1 MKSLYVSN
9 NSLSLLGIYKTK
21 NFSIIILLTMKK
33 TYLVLLA
40 GMLSTVAYADN
51 KQTVK
56 IDGNVIDKVVTEIT
70 FEGDDVVLNYADNTS
85 ETKDMS
91 LVTLSFSYSTTTG
104 ISQVEGIKQAL
115 QGKVYNLQGQCVGS
129 SLQGLSKG
137 VYIINGKKVI
147 IK

>member
-1 MKSLYVSN
+1 
-9 NSLSLLGIYKTK
+9 
-21 NFSIIILLTMKK
+21 MKK
-33 TYLVLLA
+33 AYLLLLA
-40 GMLSTVAYADN
+40 GMLSTAVFADS

-56 IDGNVIDKVVTEIT
+56 IDGQVIEKTISEIT
-70 FEGDDVVLNYADNTS
+70 FDGDNVVLHYADNTS
-85 ETKDMS
+85 ATEDMS
-91 LVTLSFSYSTTTG
+91 LVTLSFSYTTTG
-104 ISQVEGIKQAL
+104 ISQVEGIKKAL

>member
-1 MKSLYVSN
+1 
-9 NSLSLLGIYKTK
+9 
-21 NFSIIILLTMKK
+21 MKK
-33 TYLVLLA
+33 AYLLLLA
-40 GMLSTVAYADN
+40 GMLSAAVFAGS

-56 IDGNVIDKVVTEIT
+56 IDGQVIDKTVTEIT
-70 FEGDDVVLNYADNTS
+70 FDGDNVVLQYSDNTS
-85 ETKDMS
+85 DNGDMS

>member
-1 MKSLYVSN
+1 
-9 NSLSLLGIYKTK
+9 
-21 NFSIIILLTMKK
+21 MKK
-33 TYLVLLA
+33 AYLLLLA
-40 GMLSTVAYADN
+40 GMLSTAVFAGN

-56 IDGNVIDKVVTEIT
+56 IAGQVIDKTVTEIT
-70 FEGDDVVLNYADNTS
+70 FDGDNVVLHYADNS
-85 ETKDMS
+85 SGQADMS
-91 LVTLSFSYSTTTG
+91 LVTLSFSYTTTG
-104 ISQVEGIKQAL
+104 ISQVEGIKKAL

>member
-1 MKSLYVSN
+1 
-9 NSLSLLGIYKTK
+9 
-21 NFSIIILLTMKK
+21 MKK
-33 TYLVLLA
+33 AYLLLLA
-40 GMLSTVAYADN
+40 GMLSTAVFAGS
-51 KQTVK
+51 KQMVK
-56 IDGNVIDKVVTEIT
+56 IDGQVIEKTISEIT
-70 FEGDDVVLNYADNTS
+70 FDGDNVVLQYSDNTS
-85 ETKDMS
+85 DRGDMS
-91 LVTLSFSYSTTTG
+91 LVTLSFTYQTTG

>member
-1 MKSLYVSN
+1 
-9 NSLSLLGIYKTK
+9 
-21 NFSIIILLTMKK
+21 MKK
-33 TYLVLLA
+33 AYLLLLA
-40 GMLSTVAYADN
+40 GMLSTAVFAGN
-51 KQTVK
+51 KQTVT
-56 IDGNVIDKVVTEIT
+56 IGGQVIEKTISEIT
-70 FEGDDVVLNYADNTS
+70 FDGDNVVLHYADNS
-85 ETKDMS
+85 SDQADMS
-91 LVTLSFSYSTTTG
+91 LVTLSFTYQTTG

>member
-1 MKSLYVSN
+1 
-9 NSLSLLGIYKTK
+9 
-21 NFSIIILLTMKK
+21 MKK
-33 TYLVLLA
+33 AYLLLLA
-40 GMLSTVAYADN
+40 GMLSTAVFADN
-51 KQTVK
+51 KQTVT
-56 IDGNVIDKVVTEIT
+56 IDGQIIEQTISEIT
-70 FEGDDVVLNYADNTS
+70 FDGDNVVLQYSDNTPDQA
-85 ETKDMS
+85 DMS
-91 LVTLSFSYSTTTG
+91 LVTLSFTYQTTG

>member
-1 MKSLYVSN
+1 
-9 NSLSLLGIYKTK
+9 
-21 NFSIIILLTMKK
+21 MKK
-33 TYLVLLA
+33 AYLLLLA
-40 GMLSTVAYADN
+40 GMLSTAVFAGN

-56 IDGNVIDKVVTEIT
+56 IEGQVIEKTISEIT
-70 FEGDDVVLNYADNTS
+70 FDGDNVVLHYADNS
-85 ETKDMS
+85 SDQADMS
-91 LVTLSFSYSTTTG
+91 IVTLSFSYTTTG
-104 ISQVEGIKQAL
+104 ISQVEGIKKAL

>member
-1 MKSLYVSN
+1 
-9 NSLSLLGIYKTK
+9 
-21 NFSIIILLTMKK
+21 MKK
-33 TYLVLLA
+33 AYLLLLA
-40 GMLSTVAYADN
+40 GMLSTAVFAGN
-51 KQTVK
+51 KQTVT
-56 IDGNVIDKVVTEIT
+56 IEGQVIEKTISEIT
-70 FEGDDVVLNYADNTS
+70 FDGDNVVLHYADNS
-85 ETKDMS
+85 SDQADMS
-91 LVTLSFSYSTTTG
+91 LVTLSFSYTTTG

>member
-1 MKSLYVSN
+1 
-9 NSLSLLGIYKTK
+9 
-21 NFSIIILLTMKK
+21 MKK
-33 TYLVLLA
+33 AYLLFLA
-40 GMLSTVAYADN
+40 AMLSTATFAGS

-56 IDGNVIDKVVTEIT
+56 IDGQLIEKTVSEIT
-70 FEGDDVVLNYADNTS
+70 FDGDNVVLHYADNTS
-85 ETKDMS
+85 DNGDMS
-91 LVTLSFSYSTTTG
+91 LVTLSFTYQTTG

-137 VYIINGKKVI
+137 VYMINGKKVI

>member
-1 MKSLYVSN
+1 
-9 NSLSLLGIYKTK
+9 
-21 NFSIIILLTMKK
+21 MKK
-33 TYLVLLA
+33 AYLLLLA
-40 GMLSTVAYADN
+40 GMLSTAVFAGN
-51 KQTVK
+51 KQTLK
-56 IDGNVIDKVVTEIT
+56 IEGQVIEKTISEIT
-70 FEGDDVVLNYADNTS
+70 FDGDNVVLQYSDNTS
-85 ETKDMS
+85 DRGDMS
-91 LVTLSFSYSTTTG
+91 LVTLSFTYQTTG

>member
-1 MKSLYVSN
+1 
-9 NSLSLLGIYKTK
+9 
-21 NFSIIILLTMKK
+21 MKK
-33 TYLVLLA
+33 AYLLLLA
-40 GMLSTVAYADN
+40 AMLSTATFAGS

-56 IDGNVIDKVVTEIT
+56 IDGLLIEKTVSEIT
-70 FEGDDVVLNYADNTS
+70 FDGDNVVLHYADNSSAT
-85 ETKDMS
+85 EDMS

-104 ISQVEGIKQAL
+104 ISQVEGIKKAL